1 METKN
6 KRFTILLLAVLILS
20 SIWMLPLANAVV
32 LPEVPGGG
40 TYYSDYGV
48 LDTDTYLLYPWEDT
62 SIQVGFSKYGELI
75 DELMGLGLRYDGVD
89 VFANSMIPIKDW
101 CSGWIMDIHYT
112 QGGYLRNTWAY
123 ALFSDRTVAGVGGDW
138 RNMQLTK
145 DASDP
150 LDTPGGRRTNGYAES
165 EPIRLIYDGPRE
177 AIYLLNTTI
186 YDKDKNQ
193 GGDPLVRLTIQLVF
207 NKVKKYVVEIKDI
220 KRIDDNKMDG
230 PFQIE
235 FSQRAEWDLGLSTA
249 PRCYAEF
256 YDNLTTKYVK
266 HPFYYPEGG
275 VKANYDLCQIIA
287 APNDPQ
293 ENKLVGFAAFWPPLI
308 SKWVTETYNIRR
320 LSNDVD
326 VPSLLATME
335 TYEHEAQ
342 LPTSAD
348 DLVDPW
354 IYYDDITGEII
365 ILLPREPVA
374 YPRGE
379 GEWEMAPWVFREEDN
394 GEFAKLLREKTG
406 TPGQWIWD
414 PFYGPN
420 GAVKIKP
427 FQWGW
432 GDNFKV
438 VYKRFMKGNTPQWSE
453 ALDCMEPLFEEGDTI
468 LTYGMNE
475 EPDTPY
481 VFGEWDFD
489 LDLDHPE
496 NSTHQF
502 RCVSV
507 YGVTDLHNGV
517 DPDMPEGIE
526 EGLFR
531 IDSEV
536 LYQLNE
542 VFNPIDLRDVAHK
555 DTFRWAQKGT
565 MSPTIIL
572 ESHLYDKYDNYR
584 PCLEED
590 HIVWVPEK
598 WGRYCEDSEKVILY
612 TVAGARLLERSVD
625 YTITGDTIT
634 ILTGYSP
641 GDRYKVLY
649 STILLPPRLE
659 LTEEDFAK
667 REPGDVKFGV
677 NVTREF
683 MRDYVQWTVDFNETD
698 IAGHWASGVDLI
710 FSDGCKLVKIRASE
724 DAAAGYYEWDGTSF
738 VKKDMPPMLEI
749 YMRRDDPV
757 GTHTAPD
764 YFEIRLPYCFMM
776 KKCFKW
782 ALYVEATWPGH
793 TGSQQMIFPMNWAGL
808 PDNFSWSTP
817 WLNLYPDGIC
827 WHTGRWEWTII
838 GDFAKPSDSLGAA
851 MLTSAWSDWKN
862 KEVWL
867 SGLDIKATELGPS
880 IPWVMRNYAPLDG
893 ETRDAY
899 YMDPPGD
906 LRAGF
911 RNDWCTPDEWMGETI
926 YPYAISSSN
935 MIIVG
940 GPMAN
945 LAAEYFNDFTDAKVF
960 TEYGAGF
967 YATGCW
973 ARTVLDH
980 YVGKNWIDVPDNE
993 LWYSSDNVEDKVG
1006 YALISTYKDLNET
1019 TGFIVYGYTA
1029 EDTYYACYALRGGL
1043 LDWLQC
1049 IQPGTT
1055 SLILEIDYNELH
1067 PVRFH
1072 IAEAVGLFTECT
1084 GFMTNF
1090 KTEAY
1095 YENYNRAL
1103 TRVLENAD
1111 CLGICYKLVDI
1122 DWCAQVHPD
1131 P

>member
-1 METKN
+1 MKTKP
-6 KRFTILLLAVLILS
+6 RFTILLLTILTLS
-20 SIWMLPLANAVV
+20 SIWMLPLANTMVP
-32 LPEVPGGG
+32 PEVPGGG
-40 TYYSDYGV
+40 TYYSDYGL

-75 DELMGLGLRYDGVD
+75 DANMGLGLKYDGVD
-89 VFANSMIPIKDW
+89 VFASSMVPIQDW

-138 RNMQLTK
+138 QNHQLTK

-150 LDTPGGRRTNGYAES
+150 ADTHGGRRTNGYAES

-186 YDKDKNQ
+186 YDKDKDQ
-193 GGDPLVRLTIQLVF
+193 LGVPLVRLTIQLVF

-256 YDNLTTKYVK
+256 YDNLTTKYIK

-275 VKANYDLCQIIA
+275 VPANYDLCQIIG
-287 APNDPQ
+287 APSNPM

-308 SKWVTETYNIRR
+308 SKWVTETYNVRR

-354 IYYDDITGEII
+354 IYYNDLTGEIV
-365 ILLPREPVA
+365 ILLPKEPVA

-379 GEWEMAPWVFREEDN
+379 GQWEMAPWVFREEPN
-394 GEFAKLLREKTG
+394 GEFAKLFRQTTT
-406 TPGQWIWD
+406 TPGQWYWNET
-414 PFYGPN
+414 FGPY
-420 GAVKIKP
+420 GAVVIKP
-427 FQWGW
+427 FQWSW

-438 VYKRFMKGNTPQWSE
+438 VYKRFMKGNTPQMSE
-453 ALDCMEPLFEEGDTI
+453 ALDCMEPLFEPGDTI

-517 DPDMPEGIE
+517 DPDMPEGVE
-526 EGLFR
+526 DGYFR

-536 LYQLNE
+536 LYQLDE
-542 VFNPIDLRDVAHK
+542 VFNPIDLKDVAHK
-555 DTFRWAQKGT
+555 DTFRWCQKGT
-565 MSPTIIL
+565 ATQTIVL
-572 ESHLYDKYDNYR
+572 EAHLYDKYSNPRD
-584 PCLEED
+584 CLEN
-590 HIVWVPEK
+590 HTIVFPEK
-598 WGRYCEDSEKVILY
+598 WGYYCRDSEKVILMDSMGVNPDKLLIRDTDY
-612 TVAGARLLERSVD
+612 TVD
-625 YTITGDTIT
+625 TDTIV
-634 ILTGYSP
+634 INPSALVGY
-641 GDRYKVLY
+641 DRYKVLY
-649 STILLPPRLE
+649 TTMLC
-659 LTEEDFAK
+659 D
-667 REPGDVKFGV
+667 RE
-677 NVTREF
+677 
-683 MRDYVQWTVDFNETD
+683 
-698 IAGHWASGVDLI
+698 
-710 FSDGCKLVKIRASE
+710 SD
-724 DAAAGYYEWDGTSF
+724 
-738 VKKDMPPMLEI
+738 
-749 YMRRDDPV
+749 
-757 GTHTAPD
+757 
-764 YFEIRLPYCFMM
+764 
-776 KKCFKW
+776 
-782 ALYVEATWPGH
+782 
-793 TGSQQMIFPMNWAGL
+793 
-808 PDNFSWSTP
+808 
-817 WLNLYPDGIC
+817 
-827 WHTGRWEWTII
+827 WHDGRWEWTII

-851 MLTSAWSDWKN
+851 MLTVSWSDWKN

-867 SGLDIKATELGPS
+867 SGLDIRSTDLAPS
-880 IPWVMRNYAPLDG
+880 IPWVMQNYAPLDG
-893 ETRDAY
+893 ETRDSY
-899 YMDPPGD
+899 YMDPPDD

-911 RNDWCTPDEWMGETI
+911 RDDWSTPDDWMGETV

-935 MIIVG
+935 ILVVG
-940 GPMAN
+940 GPLAN
-945 LAAEYFNDFTDAKVF
+945 LAAEYFNDFTDAKIF

-980 YVGKNWIDVPDNE
+980 YVGKNWVDVPDNE
-993 LWYSSDNVEDKVG
+993 LWYSSDNVEDDVG

-1019 TGFIVYGYTA
+1019 VGFIVYGYTA

-1043 LDWLQC
+1043 LDWLQYV
-1049 IQPGTT
+1049 QDGTT
-1055 SLILEIDYNELH
+1055 SIILEIDYSDLH
-1067 PVRFH
+1067 PVQFH
-1072 IAEAVGLFTECT
+1072 VAEAVGLFTECT

-1090 KTEAY
+1090 KTSEYYVNYAEAM
-1095 YENYNRAL
+1095 EM
-1103 TRVLENAD
+1103 VESNAEM
-1111 CLGICYKLVDI
+1111 LGLCYKLVDI